1 MTAST
6 NITQK
11 RRKIR
16 LSFPVTGESVV
27 AELLDDEA
35 PLICEQIWKWL
46 PVQHKSIHGQYSGP
60 EIFVLLDNPRPI
72 ADENQK
78 QILLPGE
85 LFYFYDAGDTAHGG
99 EKGVS
104 EICFVYDRGVLGRGR
119 EGVPT
124 YASLFARVPGDWK
137 YDWVDFAKACRRVRW
152 EGPQQLRIEREENP

>member
-1 MTAST
+1 MERSSASPPASSSFCASNSPSERIMTAST
-6 NITQK
+6 EMTQK

-16 LSFPVTGESVV
+16 LSFPSTGESVV

-35 PLICEQIWKWL
+35 PQICEQIWKWL
-46 PVQHKSIHGQYSGP
+46 PVEHKAIHGQYSGP
-60 EIFVLLDNPRPI
+60 EIFVLLANAQPI

-85 LFYFYDAGDTAHGG
+85 IFYFYDAGDTTHGG
-99 EKGVS
+99 AKGIS
-104 EICFVYDRGVLGRGR
+104 EICFVYDRGVIGRGR

-137 YDWVDFAKACRRVRW
+137 Y
-152 EGPQQLRIEREENP
+152 